1 MTISY
6 DLAVSYIDPLR
17 RFSREI
23 ASIFGNRRRFRP
35 HTPASGLVVEVGGG
49 HSPYPR
55 ADLVIEKYVADD
67 FERADKMSFSRPL
80 VVGDGQR
87 IPLSDGCA
95 AYVIASH
102 VLEHATDPTVF
113 ASELSRVAR
122 AGYVE
127 VPSRESEL
135 TYGWPFHPWLIDL
148 DGDILVF
155 EPRQA
160 SVAPLGQIHHTL
172 FRDSILQQL
181 SFASHR
187 QTWHHAVEWVDTLK
201 VRVIDAS
208 IAPSSASFELDATI
222 RTLES
227 AATTPL
233 PPEVVHALTCPS
245 CRAGVRPINSTQL
258 KCTSCESVYPI
269 VNQVPIL
276 IEGVTI

>member
-6 DLAVSYIDPLR
+6 DLAVSHIDPLR
-17 RFSREI
+17 RFSREV
-23 ASIFGNRRRFRP
+23 ASIFDNRRRFRP
-35 HTPASGLVVEVGGG
+35 HAPSSGLVVEVGGG

-67 FERADKMSFSRPL
+67 FERADKMSFTRPL

-87 IPLSDGCA
+87 IPLSDDCA
-95 AYVIASH
+95 AYAIASH

-113 ASELSRVAR
+113 ASELSRIAR
-122 AGYVE
+122 AGYIE

-148 DGDILVF
+148 DGDTLVF

-160 SVAPLGQIHHTL
+160 SVAPLGQMHHTL

-187 QTWHHAVEWVDTLK
+187 QTWHHAVEWVDTLN
-201 VRVIDAS
+201 VRVLDS
-208 IAPSSASFELDATI
+208 STAPSSASFELDATI
-222 RTLES
+222 RALES
-227 AATTPL
+227 ATTTPL
-233 PPEVVHALTCPS
+233 PTEVVRILTCPS
-245 CRAGVRPINSTQL
+245 CRAWVQSIDSARL
-258 KCTSCESVYPI
+258 KCTSCESLYPI